1 MRRYLTIIRRQFS
14 LFSTDMLDI
23 NLLRNNFEEI
33 KKNLQKKGFEFDV
46 KAFEKLDLERKKLQ
60 VDTESLQEKSNILA
74 KEVSQEKNQTLK
86 DQKLK
91 DAKKI
96 STDLK
101 EVKAKL
107 DTALAELN
115 NFLLEIPNVLAE
127 DVPEGKSEENNQ
139 IIYEKGTIPE
149 FSFKVRDH
157 QELGELSNGINFEE
171 SVTIAKSRFM
181 VLRKE
186 IAKLHRALTQY
197 MLDIHVENGYEEI
210 YVPYL
215 VNKNSL
221 IGTGQLP
228 KFEEDLFKISNEEMY
243 LIPTA
248 EVPVSNIFRNKIL
261 NSEEL
266 PITFVAHTPCFRSEA
281 GSYGKDT
288 KGIIRQHQFDKVELV
303 KFVHPED
310 SENELNKLTNDAENI
325 LNNLN
330 LPYRKVILCSGDTG
344 FASSKTF
351 DLEVWFP
358 SQKTYR
364 EISSCSNFRDFQ
376 SRRMKIRIKQSKK
389 NIFCHTINGSGLAIG
404 RTLAAILENNQT
416 EQGSVIVPEVLVDY
430 MDGLKEL
437 NLSR

>member
-1 MRRYLTIIRRQFS
+1 
-14 LFSTDMLDI
+14 MLDI

-46 KAFEKLDLERKKLQ
+46 KAFEKLDLKRKKLQ

-74 KEVSQEKNQTLK
+74 KEVAKEKNKNLK
-86 DQKLK
+86 DKKLK

-127 DVPEGKSEENNQ
+127 DVPDGKSEEHNE

-171 SVTIAKSRFM
+171 SVTIAKSRFV

-197 MLDIHVENGYEEI
+197 MLDVHVENGYEEI

-221 IGTGQLP
+221 LGTGQLP

-248 EVPVSNIFRNKIL
+248 EVPVSNIYRNKIL
-261 NSEEL
+261 NSKEL
-266 PITFVAHTPCFRSEA
+266 PINFVAHTPCFRSEA

-310 SENELNKLTNDAENI
+310 SENELNELTNDAESI

-376 SRRMKIRIKQSKK
+376 SRRMKIRIKQSKE
-389 NIFCHTINGSGLAIG
+389 NIFCHTINGSGLAVG

-416 EQGSVIVPEVLVDY
+416 EQGSVIIPEVLVDY
-430 MDGLKEL
+430 MGGTKEL

>member
-1 MRRYLTIIRRQFS
+1 LTIIKGQFS

-33 KKNLQKKGFEFDV
+33 KKNLQKKGFKFDE
-46 KAFEKLDLERKKLQ
+46 KAFARLDSERKKLQ

-74 KEVSQEKNQTLK
+74 KEVSQEKNQSLK

-91 DAKKI
+91 DAKII

-107 DTALAELN
+107 DTALVELN
-115 NFLLEIPNVLAE
+115 NFLLEIPNVLSE
-127 DVPEGKSEENNQ
+127 DVPDGKSEEQNE

-171 SVTIAKSRFM
+171 SATIAKSRFV

-186 IAKLHRALTQY
+186 IAKLNRALAQY
-197 MLDIHVENGYEEI
+197 MLDVHVENGYEEI

-248 EVPVSNIFRNKIL
+248 EVPVSNIYRNKIL

-266 PITFVAHTPCFRSEA
+266 PINFVAHTPCFRSEA

-330 LPYRKVILCSGDTG
+330 LPYRKVILCSGDTS
-344 FASSKTF
+344 FASFKTF

-358 SQKTYR
+358 SQKIYR

-376 SRRMKIRIKQSKK
+376 SRRMKIRIKQSKE

-416 EQGSVIVPEVLVDY
+416 EQGSVIIPEVLVDY
-430 MDGLKEL
+430 MGGTKEL

>member
-1 MRRYLTIIRRQFS
+1 
-14 LFSTDMLDI
+14 MLDI
-23 NLLRNNFEEI
+23 NLLRNNLEEI
-33 KKNLQKKGFEFDV
+33 RKNLQKRGFDLDV
-46 KAFEKLDLERKKLQ
+46 KLFESLDSERKKLQ
-60 VDTESLQEKSNILA
+60 VETESLQEKSNIVA
-74 KEVSQEKNQTLK
+74 KEIAQEKNKNTKNRNLE
-86 DQKLK
+86 

-96 STDLK
+96 SNDLK
-101 EVKAKL
+101 KIKTKL
-107 DTALAELN
+107 DKALIDLN
-115 NFLLEIPNVLAE
+115 NFLLEIPNVLSK
-127 DVPEGKSEENNQ
+127 DVPEGNSEENNKV
-139 IIYEKGTIPE
+139 IYEKGTIPE
-149 FSFKVRDH
+149 FSFKIKDH

-171 SVTIAKSRFM
+171 SVTIAKSRFVVM
-181 VLRKE
+181 RKE
-186 IAKLHRALTQY
+186 MAKLHRALAQY
-197 MLDIHVENGYEEI
+197 MLDTHVENGYEEI

-221 IGTGQLP
+221 EGTGQLP
-228 KFEEDLFKISNEEMY
+228 KFEEDLFKISKEEMY

-248 EVPVSNIFRNKIL
+248 EVPVSNIYRNKIL

-266 PITFVAHTPCFRSEA
+266 PFNYVAHTPCFRSEA

-310 SENELNKLTNDAENI
+310 SEKELDTLTKDAESI
-325 LNNLN
+325 LINLN

-358 SQKTYR
+358 SQDTYR
-364 EISSCSNFRDFQ
+364 EISSCSNFKDFQ
-376 SRRMKIRIKQSKK
+376 SRRMKIRIKQSKE
-389 NIFCHTINGSGLAIG
+389 NIFCHTINGSGLAVG

-416 EQGSVIVPEVLVDY
+416 EKGTVIIPEVLVDY
-430 MDGLKEL
+430 MGGIKEL

>member
-1 MRRYLTIIRRQFS
+1 
-14 LFSTDMLDI
+14 MLDI
-23 NLLRNNFEEI
+23 NLLRNNLEEI
-33 KKNLQKKGFEFDV
+33 RKNLQKRGFDLDV
-46 KAFEKLDLERKKLQ
+46 KLFESLDSERKRLQ
-60 VDTESLQEKSNILA
+60 VETESLQEKSNIVA
-74 KEVSQEKNQTLK
+74 KEIAQEKNKNTKNRNLE
-86 DQKLK
+86 

-96 STDLK
+96 SNDLK
-101 EVKAKL
+101 KIKTKL
-107 DTALAELN
+107 DKALIDLN
-115 NFLLEIPNVLAE
+115 NFLLEIPNVLSK
-127 DVPEGKSEENNQ
+127 DVPEGNSEENNKV
-139 IIYEKGTIPE
+139 IYEKGTIPE
-149 FSFKVRDH
+149 FSFKIKDH

-171 SVTIAKSRFM
+171 SVTIAKSRFVVM
-181 VLRKE
+181 RKE
-186 IAKLHRALTQY
+186 MAKLHRALAQY
-197 MLDIHVENGYEEI
+197 MLDTHVENGYEEI

-221 IGTGQLP
+221 EGTGQLP
-228 KFEEDLFKISNEEMY
+228 KFEEDLFKISKEEMY

-248 EVPVSNIFRNKIL
+248 EVPVSNIYRNKIL

-266 PITFVAHTPCFRSEA
+266 PFNYVAHTPCFRSEA

-310 SENELNKLTNDAENI
+310 SEKELDTLTKDAESI
-325 LNNLN
+325 LINLN

-358 SQKTYR
+358 SQDTYR
-364 EISSCSNFRDFQ
+364 EISSCSNFKDFQ
-376 SRRMKIRIKQSKK
+376 SRRMKIRIKQSKE
-389 NIFCHTINGSGLAIG
+389 NIFCHTINGSGLAVG

-416 EQGSVIVPEVLVDY
+416 EKGSVIIPDVLVDY
-430 MDGLKEL
+430 MGGIKEL

>member
-1 MRRYLTIIRRQFS
+1 
-14 LFSTDMLDI
+14 MLDI

-33 KKNLQKKGFEFDV
+33 KNNLQKKGFEFD
-46 KAFEKLDLERKKLQ
+46 KKSFERLDSERKRLQ

-74 KEVSQEKNQTLK
+74 KEVAQEKNQTLK

-96 STDLK
+96 STELK
-101 EVKAKL
+101 KIKTKL
-107 DTALAELN
+107 DSTLEELN
-115 NFLLEIPNVLAE
+115 NFLLEIPNVISE
-127 DVPEGKSEENNQ
+127 DVPDGKSEKNNK
-139 IIYEKGTIPE
+139 IIYEKGIIPE
-149 FSFKVRDH
+149 FSFKIKDH

-171 SVTIAKSRFM
+171 SVTIVKSRFV

-186 IAKLHRALTQY
+186 IARLHRALSQY
-197 MLDIHVENGYEEI
+197 MLDVHVENGYEEI

-221 IGTGQLP
+221 VGTGQLP

-266 PITFVAHTPCFRSEA
+266 PINFVAHTPCFRSEA

-310 SENELNKLTNDAENI
+310 SENELNKLTNDAESI
-325 LNNLN
+325 LSNLN

-376 SRRMKIRIKQSKK
+376 SRRMKIRIKQSKD

>member
-1 MRRYLTIIRRQFS
+1 MTIIRRQFS

-23 NLLRNNFEEI
+23 NLLRNKFEEI
-33 KKNLQKKGFEFDV
+33 KNNLQKKGFELDQ
-46 KAFEKLDLERKKLQ
+46 KTFERLDSERKKLQ
-60 VDTESLQEKSNILA
+60 IDTESLQEKSNILA
-74 KEVSQEKNQTLK
+74 KEVAQEKNQALK

-107 DTALAELN
+107 DSSLEEFN
-115 NFLLEIPNVLAE
+115 DFLLEIPNVLSE
-127 DVPEGKSEENNQ
+127 DVPDGKSEENNQ

-149 FSFKVRDH
+149 FSFKVKDH

-171 SVTIAKSRFM
+171 SVTIAKSRFV

-186 IAKLHRALTQY
+186 IAKLHRALVQY
-197 MLDIHVENGYEEI
+197 MLDVHIENGYEEI

-221 IGTGQLP
+221 VGTGQLP

-248 EVPVSNIFRNKIL
+248 EVPVSNIYRNKIL

-266 PITFVAHTPCFRSEA
+266 PINFVAHSPCFRSEA

-310 SENELNKLTNDAENI
+310 SETELDKLTKDAESI
-325 LNNLN
+325 LKNLN

-376 SRRMKIRIKQSKK
+376 SRRMKIRIKQSKG

-416 EQGSVIVPEVLVDY
+416 EQGSVIIPEVLVNY
-430 MDGLKEL
+430 MGGTKEL
-437 NLSR
+437 NLPR

>member
-1 MRRYLTIIRRQFS
+1 MTIIKGQFS

-33 KKNLQKKGFEFDV
+33 KKNLQKKGFKFDE
-46 KAFEKLDLERKKLQ
+46 KAFARLDSERKKLQ

-74 KEVSQEKNQTLK
+74 KEVSQEKNQSLK

-91 DAKKI
+91 DAKII

-107 DTALAELN
+107 DTALVELN
-115 NFLLEIPNVLAE
+115 NFLLEIPNVLSE
-127 DVPEGKSEENNQ
+127 DVPDGKSEEQNE

-171 SVTIAKSRFM
+171 SATIAKSRFV

-186 IAKLHRALTQY
+186 IAKLNRALAQY
-197 MLDIHVENGYEEI
+197 MLDVHVENGYEEI

-248 EVPVSNIFRNKIL
+248 EVPVSNIYRNKIL

-266 PITFVAHTPCFRSEA
+266 PINFVAHTPCFRSEA

-330 LPYRKVILCSGDTG
+330 LPYRKVILCSGDTS
-344 FASSKTF
+344 FASFKTF

-358 SQKTYR
+358 SQKIYR

-376 SRRMKIRIKQSKK
+376 SRRMKIRIKQSKE

-416 EQGSVIVPEVLVDY
+416 EQGSVIIPEVLVDY
-430 MDGLKEL
+430 MGGTKEL

>member
-1 MRRYLTIIRRQFS
+1 
-14 LFSTDMLDI
+14 MLDI
-23 NLLRNNFEEI
+23 NLLRNNLKEI
-33 KKNLQKKGFEFDV
+33 KNNLQKRGFVIDV
-46 KAFEKLDLERKKLQ
+46 KTFERLDSERKKLQ
-60 VDTESLQEKSNILA
+60 VETESLQERSNILA
-74 KEVSQEKNQTLK
+74 KEVAQEKNKNTK
-86 DQKLK
+86 NHKLK

-96 STDLK
+96 SNNLK
-101 EVKAKL
+101 EIKTKL
-107 DTALAELN
+107 DTALKDLN
-115 NFLLEIPNVLAE
+115 NFLLEMPNVLSE
-127 DVPEGKSEENNQ
+127 DVPEGKSEENN
-139 IIYEKGTIPE
+139 IVIYEKGTIPE
-149 FSFKVRDH
+149 FSFKIKDH

-186 IAKLHRALTQY
+186 MAKLHRALAQY
-197 MLDIHVENGYEEI
+197 MLDIHVEKGYEEI

-221 IGTGQLP
+221 EGTGQLP
-228 KFEEDLFKISNEEMY
+228 KFEEDLFKISKEEMY

-248 EVPVSNIFRNKIL
+248 EVPVSNIYRNKIL

-266 PITFVAHTPCFRSEA
+266 PINYVAHTPCFRSEA

-310 SENELNKLTNDAENI
+310 SESEFENLTKDAESI
-325 LNNLN
+325 LNSLN

-358 SQKTYR
+358 SQGKYR
-364 EISSCSNFRDFQ
+364 EISSCSNFGDFQ
-376 SRRMKIRIKQSKK
+376 SRRMKIRIKQSKE
-389 NIFCHTINGSGLAIG
+389 NILCHTINGSGLAIG

-416 EQGSVIVPEVLVDY
+416 EKGSVIIPEVLVDY
-430 MDGLKEL
+430 MGGIKEL